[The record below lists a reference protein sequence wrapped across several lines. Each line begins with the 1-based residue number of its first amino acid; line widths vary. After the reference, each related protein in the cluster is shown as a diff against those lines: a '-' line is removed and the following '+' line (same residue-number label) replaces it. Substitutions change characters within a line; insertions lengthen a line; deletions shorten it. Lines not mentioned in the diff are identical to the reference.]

1 MSSRNS
7 FTTAFSDIFKTPS
20 AVKHRSHL
28 LIALTA
34 TIMAL
39 AATSCD
45 TMRRFVSQDLEEEDF
60 IIGKLYEDELV
71 KETPYVPPTPQGKPS
86 GGNALDKARA
96 GGKDMKLYAAI
107 EPWMGVPY
115 KYGGTTKQ
123 GVDCSAFVGHVYKD
137 AYGIALKRTVN
148 DIKPTVTK
156 ISKSQLREGD
166 LVFFV
171 NSHGKPSHIG
181 IYLHDGMFVHSSTS
195 NGVSISTLENSY
207 WSKHFLQGGRH
218 PKR

>member
-1 MSSRNS
+1 MNTRSSIAAL
-7 FTTAFSDIFKTPS
+7 F
-20 AVKHRSHL
+20 
-28 LIALTA
+28 LIALCA
-34 TIMAL
+34 IS
-39 AATSCD
+39 ATSCD

-71 KETPYVPPTPQGKPS
+71 KESLYVPPTPKDKPVKP
-86 GGNALDKARA
+86 NASAIDKARA
-96 GGKDMKLYAAI
+96 GGKDQRLYNAAA
-107 EPWMGVPY
+107 PWMGVPY

-123 GVDCSAFVGHVYKD
+123 GVDCSAFVGHVYRD
-137 AYGIALKRTVN
+137 AFGIKLRRTVREIIE
-148 DIKPTVTK
+148 DVRPVK
-156 ISKSQLREGD
+156 KSQLQEGD
-166 LVFFV
+166 FVFFV